1 MIIVIG
7 VLSVVADWNM
17 VRDVDEQGHPVL
29 RVLKPEE
36 EERLMGMPPG

>member
-1 MIIVIG
+1 MIIG
-7 VLSVVADWNM
+7 VLSVLADWNM
-17 VRDVDEQGHPVL
+17 VRDVDEQGRPVL